1 MLMNNGPSTDW
12 YINLNKAPWTP
23 PGWLFGVAWTTVM
36 VCFSIYL
43 AYLVAYIKLKLFWL
57 IFILELVLNV
67 SWNFIFFNQQ
77 FIMFALVILILL
89 LIVTLFYFINF
100 KMLKLKKIRF
110 LMIPYITW
118 LCIATSLNTYI
129 FLYN

>member
-23 PGWLFGVAWTTVM
+23 PGWLFGAAWTTVM

-43 AYLVAYIKLKLFWL
+43 AYLVSYIKLKLFWL